1 MPECQKRI
9 NDIHY
14 TYYNTY
20 YFSSLAKGKKMNG
33 FLRLAKSGYNC
44 SVKTHPPASRGPAVP
59 PPPSRSF
66 SRHTQEQVEYVQ
78 LLVFQMNSH
87 RIDLQLEEQNNN
99 IDYKLF

>member
-33 FLRLAKSGYNC
+33 FLGLAKSGYNC
-44 SVKTHPPASRGPAVP
+44 SVKTHPPASRPGRPAATE
-59 PPPSRSF
+59 SQL

-99 IDYKLF
+99 IDYKLP

>member
-44 SVKTHPPASRGPAVP
+44 SVKTHPPASRPGRPAATE
-59 PPPSRSF
+59 SQL

-99 IDYKLF
+99 IDYKLL